1 MQTLKW
7 DLSGEMQ
14 SLLKGNDC
22 VAEKEEG
29 PVKAGQAISLLCRC
43 GTQVKETGKGGGRH
57 AG

>member
-1 MQTLKW
+1 MGFIW
-7 DLSGEMQ
+7 EMQ
-14 SLLKGNDC
+14 SLFKGNDC